1 MKRNRIFGFIFLL
14 AGVFLLTTCHKEAF
28 DLNRLSDEVEIDP
41 QLVAPLIYGSV
52 TMSDITEMF
61 DSVEYIGEFEDSLIY
76 FAYSDTIVSVVAG
89 EVLVMPEMDAVEVYL
104 DSDSDFDIWL
114 SVPVGDTAK
123 IDTRVKIMDF
133 AMQGDNRLDEVLV
146 KGGNVELRLTSTFR
160 HSGQLTISSNEIWD
174 QFGNKF
180 SKTLPIEDDP
190 SGFYETSEL
199 IPTDSFLFMPIYRN
213 DSNLVFMNFD
223 LALINSGNP
232 ISPGEYCTVS
242 ATFLDMDFYSIFGFI
257 DSKPLVDE
265 SGTLDIP
272 LWKDNPDLK
281 AVTFADPRIGI
292 TTFSSVGVPFEI
304 DLDSL
309 IAVGSDGKEVFL
321 TLNDGNTMEFY
332 APGMDQIGET
342 VTTEIKINNTTSNI
356 DDFLALG
363 PSSITYSIEG
373 RTSTTGDDT
382 THFVLD
388 DSQLDLYLELLMPL
402 DFKSTGFALTD
413 TMDFTLEAG
422 IDTSVVKNAE
432 ISITTVNELPV
443 ELMLQVLFL
452 DDHYQ
457 VIDSVFDDNAPI
469 LAASLVDD
477 LSGRLVEASEE
488 TNTIE
493 FPAEKMGKL
502 EQVAHVQVRARL
514 LTSSGGVP
522 FVKIYSYYTLD
533 FKISLLA
540 NFRINSREL

>member
-1 MKRNRIFGFIFLL
+1 MKRNHNYGVIFLL
-14 AGVFLLTTCHKEAF
+14 AGSLLLTTCHKEAF
-28 DLNRLSDEVEIDP
+28 DLNRLSDEVEINP
-41 QLVAPLIYGSV
+41 QLVAPLIHGLV

-61 DSVEYIGEFEDSLIY
+61 DSIEYIGEFDDSLIY
-76 FAYSDTIVSVVAG
+76 FAYTDTIVSVVAG
-89 EVLVMPEMDAVEVYL
+89 EVLEMPEMDAVEVYL

-114 SVPVGDTAK
+114 SVPVGDTAN

-133 AMQGDNRLDEVLV
+133 AMAGDNRLDEVLV
-146 KGGNVELRLTSTFR
+146 KGGTVELRLTSTFR

-174 QFGNKF
+174 PFGNRF
-180 SKTLPIEDDP
+180 SRTLPIEDDP
-190 SGFYETSEL
+190 SGVYEISEL
-199 IPTDSFLFMPIYRN
+199 IPSDSFLFTPVYRN

-232 ISPGEYCTVS
+232 ISPGESCVVS
-242 ATFLDMDFYSIFGFI
+242 ATFTDMDFYSIFGFI
-257 DSKPLVDE
+257 DPEPLVDE

-272 LWKDNPDLK
+272 LWEDNPDLK

-309 IAVGSDGKEVFL
+309 IAVGSEGEEVFL
-321 TLNDGNTMEFY
+321 TLNDGNTLDFH
-332 APGMDQIGET
+332 APGMDQMGET
-342 VTTEIKINNTTSNI
+342 VTTEININNTTSNI

-373 RTSTTGDDT
+373 RSSTTGVDT
-382 THFVLD
+382 TQFVLD
-388 DSQLDLYLELLMPL
+388 DSQLDMYLELLMPL

-413 TMDFTLEAG
+413 TMDFALEEG
-422 IDTSVVKNAE
+422 IDTSVVKNTE
-432 ISITTVNELPV
+432 VSITTVNELPV

-452 DDHYQ
+452 DDHYL
-457 VIDSVFDDNAPI
+457 VIDSVFNDNAPI

-477 LSGRLVEASEE
+477 QTGRLERASEE
-488 TNTIE
+488 TNTVE
-493 FPAEKMGKL
+493 FPAEKLGKL
-502 EQVAHVQVRARL
+502 EQAAHIQVRARI